1 MFVVFIFKLG
11 KDFWKDSLDKIVVKY
26 VVYVYGVFLVI
37 VLLNIVIFFIII
49 FGRDIGYDKIFILFI
64 YKIVYIVIFIVFLV
78 YVCVINMIFYIVI
91 IYKIKLCLYVDNILG
106 NRVYFVV
113 YIKLFL
119 FIGFI
124 WIL

>member
-1 MFVVFIFKLG
+1 MFVVFIFKLR
-11 KDFWKDSLDKIVVKY
+11 KEFWKDSLDKNVVKY

-37 VLLNIVIFFIII
+37 VLLNMVIFFIII

-91 IYKIKLCLYVDNILG
+91 IYKIKLCL
-106 NRVYFVV
+106 
-113 YIKLFL
+113 
-119 FIGFI
+119 
-124 WIL
+124 